1 MSRVTQEDVRAASR
15 AFCAAVDDLG
25 AVVLTDHPSTA
36 SPPRPL
42 TD

>member
-25 AVVLTDHPSTA
+25 AVVLTDHPSTDNLPA
-36 SPPRPL
+36 PV
-42 TD
+42 D